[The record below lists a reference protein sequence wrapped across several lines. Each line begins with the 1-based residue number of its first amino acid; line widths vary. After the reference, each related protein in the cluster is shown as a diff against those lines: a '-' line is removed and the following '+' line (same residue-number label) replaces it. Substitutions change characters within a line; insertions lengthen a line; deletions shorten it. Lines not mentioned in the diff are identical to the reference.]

1 MSEGEAVSG
10 IDYNVLANAMD
21 EMREVLRSMVAG
33 LMTDGFTK
41 REAHAIVA
49 KMMGYPPEEE
59 EEA

>member
-1 MSEGEAVSG
+1 MSEG
-10 IDYNVLANAMD
+10 IDYETLANAMD

-33 LMTDGFTK
+33 LVADGFTD